1 MSYEKKFWSNGDTVG
16 ANDVN
21 KWENTLSSLD
31 SSANLLLGTNN
42 NQIVTTYESG
52 RLKKVEEKN
61 GSTILSSS
69 TLTYDPNGNL
79 SSVTDVVNGITT
91 VSTLNY
97 ENGVL
102 TSVTRTTS

>member
-21 KWENTLSSLD
+21 KWENTLSNLD

>member
-31 SSANLLLGTNN
+31 SSTNLLLGTNN
-42 NQIVTTYESG
+42 NQIVATYESG

-61 GSTILSSS
+61 GATILSSS